1 LAGWNLAFSQQTNLP
16 NTNRQIPNAN
26 RQMHKIMNRICKF
39 IFFLLIS
46 LSTTLSLPAQDLL
59 KGKDLSQIRVDQLSD
74 ADISKLKTQ
83 LTSAGMTIDQ
93 AEQAALTKGMSAAE
107 FAKLKKRIEASN
119 GKEEVGK
126 LKARKDGDKPSAEK
140 SDNSSDSL
148 DTEKYKEKPPKPL
161 IDPLIFGSELY
172 TTVSPSFEPNMK
184 LATPLNYVLGP
195 DDQILVNVYG
205 VQQYEGDLLVSA
217 EGFITVPNVGQIKVA
232 GLTIEAATQKI
243 KTVMGNTVYAYLKSG
258 GSKLSVTLSKIRSI
272 KVLIIGAN
280 RPGTFTL
287 SSLSTVFNALYLA
300 GGPTAFGSFRE
311 IELVRNNRIERK
323 IDLYRLLLHG
333 DQSDNIGL
341 KDNDVIRIPSYKKRV
356 ELQGQVKRPGYFEI
370 LPNESFASILDFAS
384 GFTDTAYRASV
395 KVFQRSE
402 KERKVQDLE
411 STAYH
416 TYQPQSG
423 DVFVASKILNRFEN
437 RVRITGAVFRPD
449 VYQLTPGLRV
459 ADLIRRADGLKED
472 AFTGRGQIIRLQEDL
487 TRSILSF
494 DIKKA
499 LAGEIT
505 NNNLLQR
512 EDEVLITSVLDLR
525 DSFKVTIQGEVRM
538 PGQYE
543 YVENLSLKDLILQAG
558 GFTDA
563 AFKNIEIARL
573 IKRDSIAATDN
584 RASTIINTEVN
595 GELSSVTDNI
605 ALQAFDV
612 ITIRRKAGYTIPETV
627 FVSGQVQYPGPYA
640 LRSRSERVSDVLRRA
655 GGYTPDAYPEGTYL
669 KRYKTEDEKQKSSDV
684 AKKLEKSMKDST
696 SRMIGEEITREFDK
710 IPLDLPIIM
719 QSPGTIEDLVVRS
732 RDELFIPKF
741 DGQVKVSGSVL
752 LATQVP
758 FQKKNS
764 LKDYINEA
772 GGFSAD
778 AWRKKAYVV
787 YANGKAATTK
797 HFLFFKFYPKVLPG
811 SELVIPKKAEKKSVS
826 TGEIIGIS
834 SALASLAGVVIAIL
848 RL

>member
-1 LAGWNLAFSQQTNLP
+1 
-16 NTNRQIPNAN
+16 
-26 RQMHKIMNRICKF
+26 MNRVCKC
-39 IFFLLIS
+39 ILFLLLS
-46 LSTTLSLPAQDLL
+46 LTTTLTLPAQDLL
-59 KGKDLSQIRVDQLSD
+59 KGKDLSQVRVDQLSD

-93 AEQAALTKGMSAAE
+93 AEQAVLAKGMSATE
-107 FAKLKKRIEASN
+107 FAKLKKRVEALNSKE

-126 LKARKDGDKPSAEK
+126 LKAKKDGDKPSAEK
-140 SDNSSDSL
+140 LDNSSDTL

-287 SSLSTVFNALYLA
+287 SSLSTVFNALYIA

-311 IELVRNNRIERK
+311 IELVRNNRVERK

-341 KDNDVIRIPSYKKRV
+341 KDNDVIRIPAYKKRV
-356 ELQGQVKRPGYFEI
+356 ELQGQVKRPGYFEV

-411 STAYH
+411 STAYN

-505 NNNLLQR
+505 NNSLLQR
-512 EDEVLITSVLDLR
+512 EDEVLVSSVLDLR

-584 RASTIINTEVN
+584 RASTIINTEIN
-595 GELSSVTDNI
+595 GDLSSAAANI
-605 ALQAFDV
+605 GLQAFDV

-627 FVSGQVQYPGPYA
+627 TVSGQVQYPGPYA
-640 LRSRSERVSDVLRRA
+640 LSSRNERVSDLLRRA
-655 GGYTPDAYPEGTYL
+655 GGYTPDAYPEGAYL
-669 KRYKTEDEKQKSSDV
+669 KRFKTGEEKQKSTDV
-684 AKKLEKSMKDST
+684 AKKLEKNLKDTST
-696 SRMIGEEITREFDK
+696 KMIAEEITREFDK
-710 IPLDLPIIM
+710 IPLDLPLIL
-719 QSPGTIEDLVVRS
+719 QSSGSVEDLVVRAK
-732 RDELFIPKF
+732 DELFIPKF
-741 DGQVKVSGSVL
+741 DGQVKISGSVL

-758 FQKKNS
+758 YQKKS
-764 LKDYINEA
+764 SMKDYINEA
-772 GGFSAD
+772 GGFNGD

-811 SELVIPKKAEKKSVS
+811 SELVVPKKSEKKSMS
-826 TGEIIGIS
+826 TGEIIGVS

>member
-1 LAGWNLAFSQQTNLP
+1 
-16 NTNRQIPNAN
+16 
-26 RQMHKIMNRICKF
+26 
-39 IFFLLIS
+39 
-46 LSTTLSLPAQDLL
+46 LL

-93 AEQAALTKGMSAAE
+93 AEQAALAKGMSATE
-107 FAKLKKRIEASN
+107 FAKLKKRVEALN
-119 GKEEVGK
+119 GKEGKEEVGK

-140 SDNSSDSL
+140 LDNSSDTL
-148 DTEKYKEKPPKPL
+148 DTEKYKEKPPRPL

-287 SSLSTVFNALYLA
+287 SSLSTVFNALYIA

-311 IELVRNNRIERK
+311 IELVRNNRVERK

-341 KDNDVIRIPSYKKRV
+341 KDNDVIRIPAYKKRV
-356 ELQGQVKRPGYFEI
+356 ELQGQVKRPGYFEV

-411 STAYH
+411 STAYNS
-416 TYQPQSG
+416 YQPQSG

-499 LAGEIT
+499 LAGFST
-505 NNNLLQR
+505 DNSLLQR
-512 EDEVLITSVLDLR
+512 EDEVLVSSVLDLR

-595 GELSSVTDNI
+595 GDLSSSTANI
-605 ALQAFDV
+605 SLQAFDV

-627 FVSGQVQYPGPYA
+627 SVSGQVQYPGPYA
-640 LRSRSERVSDVLRRA
+640 LSSRSERVSDVLRRA
-655 GGYTPDAYPEGTYL
+655 GGYTPDAYPEGAYL
-669 KRYKTEDEKQKSSDV
+669 KRFKTEEEKQKSSDV
-684 AKKLEKSMKDST
+684 AKKLEKNIKDT
-696 SRMIGEEITREFDK
+696 SSKMIADEITREYDK
-710 IPLDLPIIM
+710 IPLDLPLIM
-719 QSPGTIEDLVVRS
+719 QSPGSVEDLVVRS

-758 FQKKNS
+758 FQKRNS

-772 GGFSAD
+772 GGFSGD
-778 AWRKKAYVV
+778 AWRKKAYIV

-811 SELVIPKKAEKKSVS
+811 SELVVPKKSEKKSMS

>member
-1 LAGWNLAFSQQTNLP
+1 
-16 NTNRQIPNAN
+16 
-26 RQMHKIMNRICKF
+26 MNRVCKC
-39 IFFLLIS
+39 ILFLLLS
-46 LSTTLSLPAQDLL
+46 LTTALTLPAQDLL

-74 ADISKLKTQ
+74 ADINKLKIQ

-93 AEQAALTKGMSAAE
+93 AEQAALAKGMSATE
-107 FAKLKKRIEASN
+107 FAKLKKRIESLN
-119 GKEEVGK
+119 GNDSKEEVGK

-140 SDNSSDSL
+140 LDNSSDTL

-287 SSLSTVFNALYLA
+287 SSLSTVFNALYIA

-311 IELVRNNRIERK
+311 IELVRNNKVERK

-341 KDNDVIRIPSYKKRV
+341 KDNDVIRIPAYKKRV
-356 ELQGQVKRPGYFEI
+356 ELQGQVKRPGYFEV

-411 STAYH
+411 STAYN

-459 ADLIRRADGLKED
+459 ADLIRKADGLKED

-499 LAGEIT
+499 LAGVST
-505 NNNLLQR
+505 DNSLLQR
-512 EDEVLITSVLDLR
+512 EDEVLVSSVLDLR

-595 GELSSVTDNI
+595 GDLSSSTANI
-605 ALQAFDV
+605 SLQAFDV

-627 FVSGQVQYPGPYA
+627 SVSGQVQYPGPYA
-640 LRSRSERVSDVLRRA
+640 LSSRSERVSDVLRRA
-655 GGYTPDAYPEGTYL
+655 GGYTPDAYPEGAYL
-669 KRYKTEDEKQKSSDV
+669 KRFKTEEEKQKSSDV
-684 AKKLEKSMKDST
+684 AKKLEKSIKDKDST
-696 SRMIGEEITREFDK
+696 SRTIGEEITREFDK
-710 IPLDLPIIM
+710 IPLDLPLIM
-719 QSPGTIEDLVVRS
+719 QSPGSVEDLVVRS

-758 FQKKNS
+758 FQKRNS

-772 GGFSAD
+772 GGFSGD

-811 SELVIPKKAEKKSVS
+811 SELVVPKKSEKKSMS

>member
-1 LAGWNLAFSQQTNLP
+1 
-16 NTNRQIPNAN
+16 
-26 RQMHKIMNRICKF
+26 MNRVRKF
-39 IFFLLIS
+39 ILFLLVSII
-46 LSTTLSLPAQDLL
+46 TTLTLPAQDLL

-93 AEQAALTKGMSAAE
+93 AEQAALSKGMSATE
-107 FAKLKKRIEASN
+107 FAKLKKRVEALS
-119 GKEEVGK
+119 GKDSKGEVGK
-126 LKARKDGDKPSAEK
+126 LKTRKNGDNQSAEK

-148 DTEKYKEKPPKPL
+148 DTEKYNEKPPRPL

-205 VQQYEGDLLVSA
+205 VQQYEGDLLVTA

-287 SSLSTVFNALYLA
+287 SSLSTVFNALYIA

-311 IELVRNNRIERK
+311 IELVRNNKVERK

-341 KDNDVIRIPSYKKRV
+341 KDNDVIRIPAYKKRV
-356 ELQGQVKRPGYFEI
+356 ELQGQVKRPGYFEV
-370 LPNESFASILDFAS
+370 LPNENFASILEFAS

-402 KERKVQDLE
+402 KERKVKDLE
-411 STAYH
+411 STAYSS
-416 TYQPQSG
+416 YQPQSG

-499 LAGEIT
+499 LAGDMS
-505 NNNLLQR
+505 NNNLLQK
-512 EDEVLITSVLDLR
+512 EDEVLVSSVLDLR
-525 DSFKVTIQGEVRM
+525 DSFKVTVQGEVRM

-558 GFTDA
+558 GLTDA

-584 RASTIINTEVN
+584 RASTIINTEIN
-595 GELSSVTDNI
+595 GDLSSLAANI
-605 ALQAFDV
+605 SLQAFDV

-627 FVSGQVQYPGPYA
+627 SVSGQVQYPGPYA
-640 LRSRSERVSDVLRRA
+640 LSSRSERVSDILRRA
-655 GGYTPDAYPEGTYL
+655 GGYTPDAYPEGAYL
-669 KRYKTEDEKQKSSDV
+669 KRFKTEEEKQKSFDV
-684 AKKLEKSMKDST
+684 AKKLEKNVKDST
-696 SRMIGEEITREFDK
+696 SRIIGEEITREFDK
-710 IPLDLPIIM
+710 IPLDLPLILR
-719 QSPGTIEDLVVRS
+719 SPGSIEDLVVRY

-741 DGQVKVSGSVL
+741 DGQVKISGSVL

-758 FQKKNS
+758 FQKRNS
-764 LKDYINEA
+764 MKDYINEA
-772 GGFSAD
+772 GGFSGD

-811 SELVIPKKAEKKSVS
+811 SELVVPKKSEKKNMS

>member
-1 LAGWNLAFSQQTNLP
+1 
-16 NTNRQIPNAN
+16 
-26 RQMHKIMNRICKF
+26 MNKVCKL
-39 IFFLLIS
+39 FFLILIS
-46 LSTTLSLPAQDLL
+46 LTSTLTLQGQDLL

-74 ADISKLKTQ
+74 ADIVKLKTQ
-83 LTSAGMTIDQ
+83 LTSSGMSLEQ
-93 AEQAALTKGMSAAE
+93 AEQLALAKGMSATE
-107 FAKLKKRIEASN
+107 FAKLKERIEALN
-119 GKEEVGK
+119 DKDGKEEVGK
-126 LKARKDGDKPSAEK
+126 LKKARNYSDKASAEK
-140 SDNSSDSL
+140 SDNSSDNL
-148 DTEKYKEKPPKPL
+148 DTEKYKEKPLKPL

-287 SSLSTVFNALYLA
+287 SSLSTVFHALYLA

-311 IELVRNNRIERK
+311 IELVRNNKVERK

-341 KDNDVIRIPSYKKRV
+341 RDNDVIRIPAYKKRV
-356 ELQGQVKRPGYFEI
+356 ELQGQVKRPGYFEV

-395 KVFQRSE
+395 KIFQRSE
-402 KERKVQDLE
+402 KERKVLDLE

-423 DVFVASKILNRFEN
+423 DVFVTSKILNRFEN

-459 ADLIRRADGLKED
+459 ADLIRRADGLMED

-487 TRSILSF
+487 TKSIISF
-494 DIKKA
+494 DIRKA
-499 LAGEIT
+499 LAGDI
-505 NNNLLQR
+505 NNNRLLQR
-512 EDEVLITSVLDLR
+512 EDELLISSVLDLR
-525 DSFKVTIQGEVRM
+525 DSFKVIIQGEVRM

-543 YVENLSLKDLILQAG
+543 YVEDLSLKDLILQAG

-563 AFKNIEIARL
+563 AFKNVEIARL
-573 IKRDSIAATDN
+573 IKRDSIVSTDN
-584 RASTIINTEVN
+584 RASTIINTELN
-595 GELSSVTDNI
+595 GDLSSSSANI
-605 ALQAFDV
+605 ALQPFDV
-612 ITIRRKAGYTIPETV
+612 ITIRRKAGYTVPETV
-627 FVSGQVQYPGPYA
+627 TVSGQVQYPGPYA
-640 LRSRSERVSDVLRRA
+640 LSSRNEKVSDLLRRA
-655 GGYTPDAYPEGTYL
+655 GGYTPDAYPEGAYL
-669 KRYKTEDEKQKSSDV
+669 KRFKTDEEKRRSQEVVKKAEKNLKDTSIIS
-684 AKKLEKSMKDST
+684 KKLLAD
-696 SRMIGEEITREFDK
+696 EITREYDQ
-710 IPLDLPIIM
+710 IPLNLPLILGT
-719 QSPGTIEDLVVRS
+719 PGSVEDLVVRAT
-732 RDELFIPKF
+732 DELFIPKF
-741 DGQVKVSGSVL
+741 DGQVKISGAVL

-758 FQKKNS
+758 YQKKNN
-764 LKDYINEA
+764 LKDYINNA
-772 GGFSAD
+772 GGFNGD
-778 AWRKKAYVV
+778 AWRKKTYVV

-797 HFLFFKFYPKVLPG
+797 HFLFVKFYPKILPG
-811 SELVIPKKAEKKSVS
+811 SELVVPKRVEKKGPS

-834 SALASLAGVVIAIL
+834 SALASLAGVVIALL

>member
-1 LAGWNLAFSQQTNLP
+1 
-16 NTNRQIPNAN
+16 
-26 RQMHKIMNRICKF
+26 MNRVCKC
-39 IFFLLIS
+39 ILFLLIS
-46 LSTTLSLPAQDLL
+46 LTTTLTLPAQDLL

-74 ADISKLKTQ
+74 VDISKLKTQ

-93 AEQAALTKGMSAAE
+93 AEQAALAKGMSAAE
-107 FAKLKKRIEASN
+107 FAKLKKRIESLN
-119 GKEEVGK
+119 GKDSKEDVGK

-140 SDNSSDSL
+140 SDNSSDTL

-287 SSLSTVFNALYLA
+287 SSLSTVFNALYIA

-311 IELVRNNRIERK
+311 IELVRNNRVERK

-341 KDNDVIRIPSYKKRV
+341 KDNDVIRIPAYKKRV
-356 ELQGQVKRPGYFEI
+356 ELQGQVKRPGYFEV

-395 KVFQRSE
+395 KIFQRSE

-411 STAYH
+411 STAYN

-459 ADLIRRADGLKED
+459 ADLIRKADGLKED

-487 TRSILSF
+487 TRSLLSF

-499 LAGEIT
+499 LAGDLT
-505 NNNLLQR
+505 NNSLLQR
-512 EDEVLITSVLDLR
+512 EDEVLVSSILDLR

-584 RASTIINTEVN
+584 RASTIINTEIN
-595 GELSSVTDNI
+595 GDLSSVAANI
-605 ALQAFDV
+605 GLQAFDV

-627 FVSGQVQYPGPYA
+627 TVSGQVQYPGPYA
-640 LRSRSERVSDVLRRA
+640 LSSRNERVSDLLRRA
-655 GGYTPDAYPEGTYL
+655 GGYTPDAYPEGAYL
-669 KRYKTEDEKQKSSDV
+669 KRFKTEEEKQKSTDA
-684 AKKLEKSMKDST
+684 AKKLEKNVKDT
-696 SRMIGEEITREFDK
+696 SAKMIAEEITREFDK
-710 IPLDLPIIM
+710 IPLDLPLIL
-719 QSPGTIEDLVVRS
+719 QSSGSVEDLVVRAK
-732 RDELFIPKF
+732 DELFIPKF
-741 DGQVKVSGSVL
+741 DGQVKISGSVL

-758 FQKKNS
+758 YQKNNS
-764 LKDYINEA
+764 MKDYINEA
-772 GGFSAD
+772 GGFNGD

-811 SELVIPKKAEKKSVS
+811 SELVVPKRSEKKNMS

>member
-1 LAGWNLAFSQQTNLP
+1 MYKMFKILFILLFLMNSAEFS
-16 NTNRQIPNAN
+16 
-26 RQMHKIMNRICKF
+26 H
-39 IFFLLIS
+39 
-46 LSTTLSLPAQDLL
+46 AQDLF
-59 KGKDLSQIRVDQLSD
+59 KGKDLSQIKVDQLSD
-74 ADISKLKTQ
+74 ADITKLKMQ
-83 LTSAGMTIDQ
+83 LTSAGMSIDQ
-93 AEQAALTKGMSAAE
+93 AEQTAIAKGMPTAE
-107 FAKLKKRIEASN
+107 FAKLKIRLELI
-119 GKEEVGK
+119 GKDNSGLGK
-126 LKARKDGDKPSAEK
+126 LKNQDKPSAEK
-140 SDNSSDSL
+140 SDNSSDTL
-148 DTEKYKEKPPKPL
+148 DIGKYNDNQRKSL

-172 TTVSPSFEPNMK
+172 ATVSPSFEPNMK

-217 EGFITVPNVGQIKVA
+217 EGFITIPNVGQVKVA

-258 GSKLSVTLSKIRSI
+258 GAKLSVTLSKIRSI

-287 SSLSTVFNALYLA
+287 SSLSTVFNALYIA
-300 GGPTAFGSFRE
+300 GGPTALGSFRE
-311 IELVRNNRIERK
+311 IELVRNNKVERK
-323 IDLYRLLLHG
+323 IDLYRLLLRG
-333 DQSDNIGL
+333 DQSDNISL
-341 KDNDVIRIPSYKKRV
+341 KDNDVIRIPAYKKRV
-356 ELQGQVKRPGYFEI
+356 ELRGQVKRPGYFEV

-411 STAYH
+411 SITYN

-437 RVRITGAVFRPD
+437 RVRISGAVFRPD

-487 TRSILSF
+487 TRSIQSF
-494 DIKKA
+494 DIKNA
-499 LAGEIT
+499 LAGVST
-505 NNNLLQR
+505 DNSLLQR
-512 EDEVLITSVLDLR
+512 EDEVLVSSVLDLR
-525 DSFKVTIQGEVRM
+525 DLFKVTIQGEIRM

-573 IKRDSIAATDN
+573 IKRDSIASTDN

-595 GELSSVTDNI
+595 GDLGSPTANI
-605 ALQAFDV
+605 PLQAFDV

-627 FVSGQVQYPGPYA
+627 KVSGQVQYPGPYA
-640 LRSRSERVSDVLRRA
+640 LSSRSERVSDILRRA
-655 GGYTPDAYPEGTYL
+655 GGYTPDAYPEGAYL
-669 KRYKTEDEKQKSSDV
+669 KRVKTEEEKQKSSDV
-684 AKKLEKSMKDST
+684 AKKLEKNVKDST
-696 SRMIGEEITREFDK
+696 SRIIGEEITREFDK
-710 IPLDLPIIM
+710 IPLDLPLIM
-719 QSPGTIEDLVVRS
+719 QSPGSVEDLVVRYK
-732 RDELFIPKF
+732 DELFIPKF
-741 DGQVKVSGSVL
+741 DGQVKISGSVL

-758 FQKKNS
+758 FQKRNS
-764 LKDYINEA
+764 MKDYINEA
-772 GGFSAD
+772 GGFSGD

-811 SELVIPKKAEKKSVS
+811 SELVVPKKSEKKNMS